1 MSHKTNKGA
10 GKTTKKNGSIYIT
23 LNKLVDM
30 FYVSRFNRDNLH
42 DPAEGEDIDNSYK
55 YRIYNK
61 KDVKE
66 MLAIFAEFFGWA
78 INEKNIS
85 KLYITKD
92 ITLYR
97 ESVPPKIKYA
107 TKMDEVFK
115 HGEVKAGD
123 YYLTPGKYMWRL
135 WIEGDTL
142 DRMRELQESDSE
154 FIRIKEELTPEMEEK
169 NKNAKSKDTD

>member
-1 MSHKTNKGA
+1 MSNNSTKGY
-10 GKTTKKNGSIYIT
+10 GKVTRKNGSQYIT

-30 FYVSRFNRDNLH
+30 FYTSRFNRDNMH
-42 DPAEGEDIDNSYK
+42 DVAEGEDIDNSIK
-55 YRIYNK
+55 HRIYNK

-66 MLAIFAEFFGWA
+66 MLAIFAEFFEWA
-78 INEKNIS
+78 INSKNIS
-85 KLYITKD
+85 KLYITKN

-123 YYLTPGKYMWRL
+123 YYITPGKYLWRL
-135 WIEGDTL
+135 WVEGEALDEMRKLQDT
-142 DRMRELQESDSE
+142 DSE

-169 NKNAKSKDTD
+169 NKNVRAKDSN